1 MRKTICILLS
11 ISLLA
16 IGLLAA
22 GSVPA
27 FAESRNGYR
36 GGYHGHGGYYG
47 HSGTGAGGFF
57 AGLIGGAILGTIIAN
72 TQSQA
77 YYAPPP
83 PAYVPPTRV
92 WVPGRHETRFE
103 REWVPGHWVEGPR
116 GEREAWVPG
125 HYENVRVEVWVPGHW
140 EERG

>member
-1 MRKTICILLS
+1 MRKTICILL
-11 ISLLA
+11 A
-16 IGLLAA
+16 AGLLAA

-27 FAESRNGYR
+27 FAESRGGYR

-47 HSGTGAGGFF
+47 HSGYGAGGFF

-72 TQSQA
+72 SPPRA

-83 PAYVPPTRV
+83 PAYVPPVTV
-92 WVPGRHETRFE
+92 WVPGRYVTRVE
-103 REWVPGHWVEGPR
+103 REWVHD
-116 GEREAWVPG
+116 
-125 HYENVRVEVWVPGHW
+125 HYENVRVEVWIPGHW

>member
-11 ISLLA
+11 

-27 FAESRNGYR
+27 FAESRGGYR

-47 HSGTGAGGFF
+47 HSGYGAGGFF

-72 TQSQA
+72 TPSQA
-77 YYAPPP
+77 YYAPPA
-83 PAYVPPTRV
+83 PAYVPPERV
-92 WVPGRHETRFE
+92 WVPGRHETRIE
-103 REWVPGHWVEGPR
+103 REWVPGYWAEGRR

-125 HYENVRVEVWVPGHW
+125 HYENIRVEVWVPGHW

>member
-1 MRKTICILLS
+1 MRKTIS
-11 ISLLA
+11 ILLA

-36 GGYHGHGGYYG
+36 GGYHGHGGYYYG
-47 HSGTGAGGFF
+47 HSGYGAGNFF
-57 AGLIGGAILGTIIAN
+57 AGLVGGAILGTIIAN
-72 TQSQA
+72 SQATA

-83 PAYVPPTRV
+83 PAYVPPERV
-92 WVPGRHETRFE
+92 WVPGRYETRVE
-103 REWVPGHWVEGPR
+103 QEWIPGHRVLNHR
-116 GEREAWVPG
+116 GEVWVPG